1 MKQIKET
8 AYAKINLGLDIL
20 GKREDGYHE
29 VSMIMQSVGLSD
41 EVVISKGNGIQISC
55 NLHNLSCGPDNLG
68 LQSSRSAR
76 RSLRYYSERSHRLEQ
91 KNFSGGRTGR
101 RQQ

>member
-55 NLHNLSCGPDNLG
+55 NL
-68 LQSSRSAR
+68 Q
-76 RSLRYYSERSHRLEQ
+76 YYSERSHSLEQ